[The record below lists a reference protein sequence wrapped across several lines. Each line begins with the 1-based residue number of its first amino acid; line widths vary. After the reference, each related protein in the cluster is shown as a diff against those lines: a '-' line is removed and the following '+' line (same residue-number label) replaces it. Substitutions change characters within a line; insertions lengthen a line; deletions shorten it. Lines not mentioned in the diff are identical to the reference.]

1 MQYTVASESYS
12 AKASFPQ
19 QTCAK
24 GPNPLETMTLQ
35 IRVIVSKTAPYELS
49 KPFLC
54 AFRVL
59 FGSTVDLATIRYY
72 LNGSLDLHPTGGCLT
87 SETNRYKS
95 GGLGSLVLRGTSG
108 NVQWKTAAVVAVQ
121 QAAVSEKYCYCPGRL
136 GHPKTSSYFNNHIH
150 SGYDTECM

>member
-1 MQYTVASESYS
+1 MKPKKSKDKN
-12 AKASFPQ
+12 KA
-19 QTCAK
+19 
-24 GPNPLETMTLQ
+24 
-35 IRVIVSKTAPYELS
+35 YELS

-108 NVQWKTAAVVAVQ
+108 NVQWVRNVIMRLLMNITMMIISKANVGNLIRVLDGFRINLVF
-121 QAAVSEKYCYCPGRL
+121 GRSIETGNEAL
-136 GHPKTSSYFNNHIH
+136 R
-150 SGYDTECM
+150 